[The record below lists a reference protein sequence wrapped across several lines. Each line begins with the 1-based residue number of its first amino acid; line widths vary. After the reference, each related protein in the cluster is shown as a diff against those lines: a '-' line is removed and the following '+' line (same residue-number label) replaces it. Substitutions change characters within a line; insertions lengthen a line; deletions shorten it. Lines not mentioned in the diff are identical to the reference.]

1 MKIDPLFRPAPGPL
15 TDILLGWDRGAI
27 EKKLWDKRK
36 TIWEILDLFSGLK
49 RDRGA
54 LVAELQKWKQTPEVE
69 RIIEWIKK

>member
-1 MKIDPLFRPAPGPL
+1 MQIDPLFTPPPHPL
-15 TDILLGWDRGAI
+15 TDILLGWDRVAI
-27 EKKLWDKRK
+27 EKKLWDKRRA
-36 TIWEILDLFSGLK
+36 IWEILDLFSGLK